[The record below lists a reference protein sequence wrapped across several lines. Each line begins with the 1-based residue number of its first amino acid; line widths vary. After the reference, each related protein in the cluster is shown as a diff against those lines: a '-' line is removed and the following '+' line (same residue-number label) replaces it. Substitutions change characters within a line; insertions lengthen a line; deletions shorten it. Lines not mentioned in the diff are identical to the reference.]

1 MKIPKKINKKSDKA
15 QIKQTTKTNS
25 FLRPCSMTNKFWAPI
40 AKIKLNPV
48 IKPNIKYVILIW
60 CG

>member
-1 MKIPKKINKKSDKA
+1 MPKKINKKSDKA
-15 QIKQTTKTNS
+15 QIEQTIKINS
-25 FLRPCSMTNKFWAPI
+25 FLRPCSITNIYWAPI
-40 AKIKLNPV
+40 AKIKLSPV